1 MSHPHNDLHEPAGQR
16 QQKNP
21 LCHTWPRTQHS
32 AKMKRG
38 QVHKVAPY
46 IEPGCKPMLCTYSM
60 RSKIQTTT
68 STHCFYRLSKKLWV
82 PSLTQADGRRHATL
96 RAGPWCVAQSY
107 WSTGCVP
114 PSAKSTRTQHNCR
127 QEWHCEE
134 SPSHLVS
141 IYLFRWLFLAMR
153 THPHTAAPRT
163 RCRNMAGPTVIL
175 NCTKSSQ
182 HRDLGMNSLHIP
194 AFNIFKSRS
203 VEQSQRFNG
212 SVPQQKCS
220 NHTMTMIFVVQPFS
234 H

>member
-1 MSHPHNDLHEPAGQR
+1 
-16 QQKNP
+16 
-21 LCHTWPRTQHS
+21 
-32 AKMKRG
+32 
-38 QVHKVAPY
+38 
-46 IEPGCKPMLCTYSM
+46 
-60 RSKIQTTT
+60 
-68 STHCFYRLSKKLWV
+68 
-82 PSLTQADGRRHATL
+82 
-96 RAGPWCVAQSY
+96 
-107 WSTGCVP
+107 
-114 PSAKSTRTQHNCR
+114 
-127 QEWHCEE
+127 
-134 SPSHLVS
+134 
-141 IYLFRWLFLAMR
+141 MR

>member
-96 RAGPWCVAQSY
+96 RAGP
-107 WSTGCVP
+107 
-114 PSAKSTRTQHNCR
+114 
-127 QEWHCEE
+127 
-134 SPSHLVS
+134 
-141 IYLFRWLFLAMR
+141 
-153 THPHTAAPRT
+153 
-163 RCRNMAGPTVIL
+163 
-175 NCTKSSQ
+175 
-182 HRDLGMNSLHIP
+182 
-194 AFNIFKSRS
+194 
-203 VEQSQRFNG
+203 
-212 SVPQQKCS
+212 
-220 NHTMTMIFVVQPFS
+220 
-234 H
+234 